1 MNKSL
6 REISVRGTKYQLNDV
21 VALNGYNEHKGY
33 TAVIRI
39 DSIYKSIGG
48 SLHIA
53 EYKDG
58 KKQYVANAAYIR
70 SLATP
75 EEIELE
81 NIRRQEYSQKKKE
94 VLMYENDQY

>member
-1 MNKSL
+1 MKGRECMNRKL
-6 REISVRGTKYQLNDV
+6 KEIKVRGTTYQLNDV
-21 VALNGYNEHKGY
+21 VALNGYNEHKDY

-39 DSIYKSIGG
+39 DSIHKCISG
-48 SLHIA
+48 SYHIA
-53 EYKDG
+53 EYKEG

-81 NIRRQEYSQKKKE
+81 NKRRQEYGLKNKE
-94 VLMYENDQY
+94 V

>member
-1 MNKSL
+1 MNKNL
-6 REISVRGTKYQLNDV
+6 KEISVRGKKYKLNDV

-39 DSIYKSIGG
+39 DSIHKCISG
-48 SLHIA
+48 SYHIA

-58 KKQYVANAAYIR
+58 QKQYVANAAYIR
-70 SLATP
+70 SLASP

-81 NIRRQEYSQKKKE
+81 NARRQEYQMNKKE
-94 VLMYENDQY
+94 CNE